1 VIEPIRLGRYE
12 VEKVLG
18 KGAMGTVYLGRD
30 PVIGRQ
36 LALKTL
42 NVPSETDE
50 AEEFRQ
56 RFLREAQAVGILT
69 HSGIVTV
76 YDAGVDDASGLS
88 FIAMEFIEGKSLKD
102 MLRAGHMF
110 AFSEVARIGAALG
123 AALDYAHSKGVVHR
137 DIKPANILV
146 TPQGVVKITDFGV
159 ARLESSNLTATGQ
172 FIGTPN
178 YMSPEQVT
186 GAPVDGRSDLFSLG
200 VVLFELMTGQRP
212 FTGGSVTEVGYKI
225 VHEPPP
231 IPSQMRPGLPPAFN
245 PIVLKLLEKDPAKRY
260 QKGADV
266 ARALEALRRVLSGA
280 GGEVVAQAA
289 PAGVAPAASAMNV
302 AATATRATVLT
313 EAPAAEP
320 PAEPSVWRLAI
331 ETRWVVTILAT
342 ATAIPLAIFAL
353 LFARIDRGPWPTPP
367 PGEPERRHSVG
378 AAQRQAERAL
388 REGRPEEAERL
399 LVLVFDQAPYSPRA
413 RELQRRA
420 AADRARLSGDRAKQ
434 EQVRRLVDEGQDL
447 MRQGRYGEA
456 RSRFE
461 EALALAPDDAL
472 VREWAEYLRERAR
485 SPRASR
491 PQPAALPRPAA
502 PAPAVATGP
511 ARLEL
516 YFNSPLPSGT
526 VEIDVDGTRVHDK
539 AFNFYQKGFL
549 GTKKKGSG
557 IVQDSLSVDS
567 GSQALTVRLR
577 GDQAGQ
583 LWEQQIPVSF
593 TASGRYM
600 LKIEMEG
607 EQGVPRFSVNQMRAR

>member
-1 VIEPIRLGRYE
+1 MIEPTRLGRYE
-12 VEKVLG
+12 VEQVLG

-30 PVIGRQ
+30 PVIGRR

-42 NVPSETDE
+42 NVPAETDE

-88 FIAMEFIEGKSLKD
+88 FIAMEFIDGKSLKD

-123 AALDYAHSKGVVHR
+123 AALDYAHSRGVVHR

-186 GAPVDGRSDLFSLG
+186 GASVDGRSDLFSLG

-266 ARALEALRRVLSGA
+266 TRALEALRRVLAGA
-280 GGEVVAQAA
+280 GAETVAQPA
-289 PAGVAPAASAMNV
+289 PAGTAPLGSAMNV
-302 AATATRATVLT
+302 AATATRATTLSEPT
-313 EAPAAEP
+313 PPEPTAEP
-320 PAEPSVWRLAI
+320 TVWRRPI
-331 ETRWVVTILAT
+331 ETRWVATILAT
-342 ATAIPLAIFAL
+342 VTVIPVAVIAL
-353 LFARIDRGPWPTPP
+353 LFARVDRGPWPTPP
-367 PGEPERRHSVG
+367 PGEPERRHKVA
-378 AAQRQAERAL
+378 AAQRQAEQAL
-388 REGRPEEAERL
+388 REGKPEEAERL
-399 LVLVFDQAPYSPRA
+399 LSLVFDQAPYSPRA
-413 RELQRRA
+413 RELQRQA
-420 AADRARLSGDRAKQ
+420 TADRSRQAGDRIRR
-434 EQVRRLVDEGQDL
+434 EQVRRLVDEGQEL
-447 MRQGRYGEA
+447 MRRGRYGEA
-456 RSRFE
+456 RLRFE
-461 EALALAPDDAL
+461 EALTLAPDDAL
-472 VREWAEYLRERAR
+472 VREWSEYLRERAR

-491 PQPAALPRPAA
+491 PEPAALSRQEVPVPAA
-502 PAPAVATGP
+502 AAGP
-511 ARLEL
+511 ARLEV
-516 YFNSPLPSGT
+516 YFNSPLPAGS
-526 VEIDVDGTRVHDK
+526 VEVDVDGARVHDK

-557 IVQDSLSVDS
+557 IVQDSLSVES
-567 GSQALTVRLR
+567 GARSLTVRLH
-577 GDQAGQ
+577 GDEAGQ
-583 LWEQQIPVSF
+583 LWEQQIPVNF
-593 TASGRYM
+593 TAAGRYM
-600 LKIEMEG
+600 LKIEMDG
-607 EQGVPRFSVNQMRAR
+607 ERGVPRFSVTQMRAR